1 MDRLPALAA
10 AALALAIF
18 ACDKD
23 SPAPTPSRVEG
34 AKVRE
39 NKGANAAGFCDVH
52 AADDSGPAPP
62 LPPLAGPPL
71 AQQVPGHWRWL
82 NVWATWCKPCVEE
95 VPRLTRW
102 RSRLAAAGHPVD
114 LAFVSVD
121 DSSDDVADFHKLHPE
136 MPDSPRLAD
145 PSKQGAFFAALGLDT
160 TSPIPIHV
168 FVSPS
173 GHVRCARAGAVSEQD
188 YPAIERLLGE

>member
-1 MDRLPALAA
+1 MDRLPAVAVA
-10 AALALAIF
+10 AALAAF

-34 AKVRE
+34 AKVRQ
-39 NKGANAAGFCDVH
+39 NKGASSAGFCDVH
-52 AADDSGPAPP
+52 VADDSGPALA
-62 LPPLAGPPL
+62 LPALAGARL
-71 AQQVPGHWRWL
+71 AAQVPGHWRWL

-102 RSRLAAAGHPVD
+102 RGRLAAAGHPVE

-121 DSSDDVADFHKLHPE
+121 ESSDDVADFRKLHPE

-145 PSKQGAFFAALGLDT
+145 ASKQGAFFIALGLDVA
-160 TSPIPIHV
+160 SPIPIHV

-173 GHVRCARAGAVSEQD
+173 GHVRCARAGAVGEQD